1 MAMPSRF
8 KRCTDG
14 TMSRLG
20 VMITPNV
27 ELDSLDT
34 LAASAF
40 DSYLVRKDAVRC
52 FTRQYSIPTYVV
64 RFLLQRLS
72 ILFFSLEKLDMADRL
87 LADAANEEEAQELE
101 NPFQGKYS

>member
-1 MAMPSRF
+1 
-8 KRCTDG
+8 
-14 TMSRLG
+14 
-20 VMITPNV
+20 MITPNV